1 MDGATAWQRL
11 WRVTLPA
18 MRPAVVVAVLF
29 RTLDAYRVFDGVFVM
44 TAGAQRTESV
54 SFLAYRQVIVRT
66 ALGLGSAVSILL
78 FLSVLLVAAAIV
90 KVSRVDLTGARG
102 ER

>member
-1 MDGATAWQRL
+1 
-11 WRVTLPA
+11 
-18 MRPAVVVAVLF
+18 
-29 RTLDAYRVFDGVFVM
+29 M

-66 ALGLGSAVSILL
+66 ALGLGAAVSILL
-78 FLSVLLVAAAIV
+78 FLSVLLLAAAIV
-90 KVSRVDLTGARG
+90 KASRLDFTGPRG